1 MQDKLES
8 KNTYM
13 SYFKKED
20 IKVKEDL
27 EEKTRTH
34 VTHSFQI
41 SFSSVMTWLAVTLT
55 KNTAR
60 NASTRA
66 SGANTEKKEKSSNRG
81 SVPLSL
87 RNCLSLTYHDSG
99 QVYGW
104 RENIDTF
111 PLKNNRLAVCKR
123 TFHNSGH
130 L

>member
-1 MQDKLES
+1 MQDKLET

-13 SYFKKED
+13 SYFKKEE

-34 VTHSFQI
+34 VTLSFLT
-41 SFSSVMTWLAVTLT
+41 SFSSVMTWHAGTPN

-60 NASTRA
+60 NANTKA
-66 SGANTEKKEKSSNRG
+66 SGANTERRERNSNRD
-81 SVPLSL
+81 SVQLSQ
-87 RNCLSLTYHDSG
+87 RNIHFFTYQYSG

-104 RENIDTF
+104 RENIDVF
-111 PLKNNRLAVCKR
+111 PMNNNRIATCKR
-123 TFHNSGH
+123 TFNNSGH